1 LVNHVFEDLWNR
13 EALNRRM
20 VRLINRL
27 FTSTNPSKDYK
38 ASTGCNIKKIVNQQ
52 IKMVNAKILAMIRL
66 QVYYQISTRVT
77 YSSQFQVAR
86 QEVYLKE
93 HVYFRSQPNLL

>member
-1 LVNHVFEDLWNR
+1 M
-13 EALNRRM
+13 A
-20 VRLINRL
+20 
-27 FTSTNPSKDYK
+27 
-38 ASTGCNIKKIVNQQ
+38 
-52 IKMVNAKILAMIRL
+52 NAKILAMMRL

-77 YSSQFQVAR
+77 YSSQFQVAG